1 MNVRLAFAGL
11 ALLAALL
18 AAWLLSGDQQAPTAV
33 GSLAAEEREPPPSA
47 AQSTPE
53 AVVAPAPEPERSTVA
68 PASGPVPPDG
78 PRATLSGRCVDEGGT
93 PISGVRVTLHGW
105 QGNLLRLQRYRLEH
119 GEVQWED
126 PADVVTAA
134 DGRFA
139 FTFVPPSPYQ
149 FTCDMTVD
157 GRVPMR
163 FRWS

>member
-1 MNVRLAFAGL
+1 
-11 ALLAALL
+11 
-18 AAWLLSGDQQAPTAV
+18 
-33 GSLAAEEREPPPSA
+33 
-47 AQSTPE
+47 
-53 AVVAPAPEPERSTVA
+53 
-68 PASGPVPPDG
+68 
-78 PRATLSGRCVDEGGT
+78 ATLSGRCVDEGGT

-139 FTFVPPSPYQ
+139 FTFVPPAPYQ

-163 FRWS
+163 FRWSELPAETRDLGDVVLPRGVEVRGRVVDEDGFGVAGIDVMARPELAQIPDDAVF